1 MKLLVLI
8 LNQTESL
15 EPVLEKLER
24 AGVRGAT
31 ILSSRGM
38 VMALENYVDGS
49 LLGSLRAV
57 LDPGRE
63 ENKTVLAV
71 LPDEKVTVAVDA
83 IESVVGSLE
92 KPNTGIVFTVP
103 VDFLKGAQY

>member
-15 EPVLEKLER
+15 EPILEKLER
-24 AGVRGAT
+24 AGIRGAT

-38 VMALENYVDGS
+38 AMALENYVDGS

-71 LPDEKVTVAVDA
+71 LPDEKVTVAV
-83 IESVVGSLE
+83 
-92 KPNTGIVFTVP
+92 
-103 VDFLKGAQY
+103 

>member
-24 AGVRGAT
+24 SGIRGAT

-38 VMALENYVDGS
+38 AMALENYVDGS

-63 ENKTVLAV
+63 ENKMVLAV